1 MKFKE
6 KNGLKQEREM
16 KQSKQKPKQKNVKGK
31 AVSELTL
38 RRLHLQY
45 TKINYNEAAD
55 PMVAQIMSN
64 FDIVGL
70 V

>member
-1 MKFKE
+1 MKR
-6 KNGLKQEREM
+6 KNLLKQGHEM
-16 KQSKQKPKQKNVKGK
+16 KKSKQKPKQKTVKGK
-31 AVSELTL
+31 AVSERSL

-55 PMVAQIMSN
+55 PMVAQIISN
-64 FDIVGL
+64 FDMVDL